1 MSRLRIL
8 ALVPSAALA
17 LLASLGGCAATP
29 SGVNDAKA
37 LRVTYWDFK
46 TDTQLA
52 IVNESDPQY
61 ADIYN
66 HPRNNADVK
75 RAPDDQ
81 LKQLVSFAGD
91 KDFFDHSESIAGPND
106 TIRATGYRMIVINA
120 DGKDYA
126 FVLSRGLGEKDP
138 GAVKN
143 FTEIQTA
150 FLQLYNSVPAFQYLG
165 SADGSFFDQQ
175 QKRLQDENAKRTQ
188 KSGNR

>member
-1 MSRLRIL
+1 MKRFRTFELSPF
-8 ALVPSAALA
+8 AVLA
-17 LLASLGGCAATP
+17 LLAGCASAP
-29 SGVNDAKA
+29 SAVTAA
-37 LRVTYWDFK
+37 SQLRVTYWDFK
-46 TDTQLA
+46 TDKQLTL
-52 IVNESDPQY
+52 VNESDPQY

-66 HPRNNADVK
+66 HPRSNADIK
-75 RAPDDQ
+75 RAPDEE
-81 LKQLVSFAGD
+81 LKSLVDFAGGR
-91 KDFFDHSESIAGPND
+91 DFFDHSEGLAGPND

-165 SADGSFFDQQ
+165 TADGDFFEK
-175 QKRLQDENAKRTQ
+175 QKQRLQDEKTKRTQ
-188 KSGNR
+188 NSGDR